1 MIKYRFKQLL
11 EKKGLTAKMASDVIG
26 INASCISHL
35 LNGNRKPSFE
45 VIEKISN
52 AFPDINMNWFI
63 HGSGT
68 MFVSSPNTEDT
79 VKVNDEDELISF
91 VDERQNKFDDDDHFT
106 KVIKQAKAIRE
117 DKKNRRT
124 LKRILLFFDDGSFEE
139 YSS

>member
-1 MIKYRFKQLL
+1 MKTRFKRILD
-11 EKKGLTAKMASDVIG
+11 EKGLTAKMASEKIG

-45 VIEKISN
+45 VIEKISR

-63 HGSGT
+63 HGEGMMYIPVTKEIDIKTDNMLIDMHEKTEPQTVIPSVERYVNS
-68 MFVSSPNTEDT
+68 VS
-79 VKVNDEDELISF
+79 
-91 VDERQNKFDDDDHFT
+91 
-106 KVIKQAKAIRE
+106 RE

-139 YSS
+139 YSC